1 MFGVGISDVGA
12 ALGSLNFI
20 GSAAR
25 QRGDFGSALVFLAL
39 VGSARLF
46 SVILSVGKPAQKGFL
61 SGPWVGDEQ
70 SYSFIRTQKYCT
82 ESENR
87 GKDLTKT
94 YVQQTKGCVG
104 LVPAVN

>member
-20 GSAAR
+20 GAAAR

-46 SVILSVGKPAQKGFL
+46 LVIFSVGKPAQKGFL
-61 SGPWVGDEQ
+61 GRHRVGDEQ
-70 SYSFIRTQKYCT
+70 S
-82 ESENR
+82 E
-87 GKDLTKT
+87 
-94 YVQQTKGCVG
+94 
-104 LVPAVN
+104 

>member
-46 SVILSVGKPAQKGFL
+46 LVILSVGKPAQKGFL

-70 SYSFIRTQKYCT
+70 RSKVLHPPYLKL
-82 ESENR
+82 N
-87 GKDLTKT
+87 G
-94 YVQQTKGCVG
+94 
-104 LVPAVN
+104 PAAKLQ

>member
-46 SVILSVGKPAQKGFL
+46 LVILSVGKPAQKGFL
-61 SGPWVGDEQ
+61 GGPWVEDEQ
-70 SYSFIRTQKYCT
+70 SLCSSPTPSADPNFSKNAPCP
-82 ESENR
+82 S
-87 GKDLTKT
+87 
-94 YVQQTKGCVG
+94 
-104 LVPAVN
+104 

>member
-1 MFGVGISDVGA
+1 MFGVGISVVGA

-25 QRGDFGSALVFLAL
+25 QRGDLGSALVFLAL

-61 SGPWVGDEQ
+61 GGPWVEDEQ
-70 SYSFIRTQKYCT
+70 SSFLSLSSLSLISKILD
-82 ESENR
+82 S
-87 GKDLTKT
+87 KSVFVDLN
-94 YVQQTKGCVG
+94 
-104 LVPAVN
+104 AFFD

>member
-61 SGPWVGDEQ
+61 GGPWVEDEQ
-70 SYSFIRTQKYCT
+70 SNSNQSKSGVVKIILFI
-82 ESENR
+82 
-87 GKDLTKT
+87 L
-94 YVQQTKGCVG
+94 
-104 LVPAVN
+104 PASIRFCLLCC

>member
-1 MFGVGISDVGA
+1 MRHLETRVAFVGVGISDVGA

-61 SGPWVGDEQ
+61 GGPWVEDEQ
-70 SYSFIRTQKYCT
+70 SCSDNLAELHQ
-82 ESENR
+82 
-87 GKDLTKT
+87 
-94 YVQQTKGCVG
+94 
-104 LVPAVN
+104 

>member
-61 SGPWVGDEQ
+61 GGPWVEDEQ
-70 SYSFIRTQKYCT
+70 SVAYGR
-82 ESENR
+82 
-87 GKDLTKT
+87 
-94 YVQQTKGCVG
+94 
-104 LVPAVN
+104 

>member
-61 SGPWVGDEQ
+61 GGPWVEDEQ
-70 SYSFIRTQKYCT
+70 STRGFGSQVNLCT
-82 ESENR
+82 
-87 GKDLTKT
+87 DLGIEFRNFKF
-94 YVQQTKGCVG
+94 QTSSNV
-104 LVPAVN
+104 

>member
-12 ALGSLNFI
+12 ALGSLNFT

-61 SGPWVGDEQ
+61 GGPWVEDEQ
-70 SYSFIRTQKYCT
+70 SSKYS
-82 ESENR
+82 NVP
-87 GKDLTKT
+87 GKQL
-94 YVQQTKGCVG
+94 
-104 LVPAVN
+104 

>member
-61 SGPWVGDEQ
+61 GGPWVEDEQ
-70 SYSFIRTQKYCT
+70 STSEKKLQSSSVITVNDNLDLQKMSVNCT
-82 ESENR
+82 
-87 GKDLTKT
+87 
-94 YVQQTKGCVG
+94 
-104 LVPAVN
+104 

>member
-61 SGPWVGDEQ
+61 GGPWVEDEQ
-70 SYSFIRTQKYCT
+70 SLSLFLSHFLVTFYR
-82 ESENR
+82 NR
-87 GKDLTKT
+87 WVLSWKPNSP
-94 YVQQTKGCVG
+94 Q
-104 LVPAVN
+104 